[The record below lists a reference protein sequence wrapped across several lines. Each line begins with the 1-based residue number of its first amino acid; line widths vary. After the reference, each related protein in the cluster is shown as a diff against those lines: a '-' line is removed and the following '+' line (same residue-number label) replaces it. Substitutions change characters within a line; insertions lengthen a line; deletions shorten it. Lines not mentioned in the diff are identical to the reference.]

1 MNFVEEFEEVVGYD
15 LLQHSACNMHP
26 QSSKITLQ
34 PAPDPRFKSVLDE
47 LTRSCL
53 ALFIGLKCV
62 KLF

>member
-15 LLQHSACNMHP
+15 LLQHIACNMHP

-47 LTRSCL
+47 LTQRCL
-53 ALFIGLKCV
+53 ALFIALKCV